1 VKRLLVW
8 AQISALFFASQCA
21 AAISV
26 STVWEVRTT
35 GADTQGG
42 GFVAGATGTDMSQF
56 DNKNAAACSSCQ
68 SSTANLS
75 TVDAT
80 ANGTTT
86 ITSATAV
93 FSAAI
98 VGNVIEFSGGT
109 GSIAAVWKQVT
120 GFTNATT
127 ITIDSSIAVS
137 TGMTMNIGGALAT
150 IGKALGLMV
159 GSNII
164 FVKATATYTITA
176 SLVLA
181 GGTNLT
187 PTNATTPNQ
196 VIGYTTSR
204 TDAGRATIQF
214 STNTGITAFDGTN
227 AGGWYIS
234 NFVIDCNNLGS
245 SIGARPN
252 VNSVLRNLLVKNC
265 TSQAVNMANGTAR
278 LIDSE
283 ITLNAPAAGTG
294 AVNQGGQSTVE
305 RCYVHDN
312 TLGAGSAGIYLHGTG
327 AAALFNVVANNTGA
341 SGHGILVDTGSLN
354 TIFNNTIYNNGQDG
368 IQFSNNQALGS
379 NSTVRNNLLISNGR
393 YGLNGYISP
402 GWGKFPQWDGNAYFG
417 NATAARN
424 DADDTG
430 STNPINAANPY
441 SNTLDVTL
449 SGSPFTNTATH
460 DFTLNSTAG
469 AGAAAKG
476 TATPGALPGLS
487 QTGSMS
493 FGALQPTTAAGATQ
507 SGQAFTQ

>member
-1 VKRLLVW
+1 MNTKPLVRALLT
-8 AQISALFFASQCA
+8 ALVITAQCA
-21 AAISV
+21 AAISA
-26 STVWEVRTT
+26 STVWEVRSVSS
-35 GADTQGG
+35 DTNGG
-42 GFVAGATGTDMSQF
+42 GFVAGATGTDLSQF
-56 DNKNAAACSSCQ
+56 NNKNAAGCTSCQ
-68 SSTANLS
+68 STTVNIST
-75 TVDAT
+75 TDAV

-86 ITSATAV
+86 ITSATGN
-93 FSAAI
+93 FSAAL
-98 VGNVIEFSGGT
+98 VGNIIEFSGGT

-120 GFTNATT
+120 AFTNGTT
-127 ITIDSSIAVS
+127 ITIDSSIAAS

-196 VIGYTTSR
+196 VIGYTSTR
-204 TDAGRATIQF
+204 TDGGRATIQY
-214 STNTGITAFDGTN
+214 STNTGITGFDGTN

-234 NFVIDCNNLGS
+234 NFVIDCNNLGTS
-245 SIGARPN
+245 VGPRPN

-265 TSQAVNMANGTAR
+265 TSQAVNMANGVAR

-283 ITLNAPAAGTG
+283 ITLNTVAAGTG
-294 AVNQGGQSTVE
+294 AVNQGTSSIVE

-312 TLGAGSAGIYLHGTG
+312 TLGAGSAGIYLSGAG
-327 AAALFNVVANNTGA
+327 AAALFNVVANNSGA
-341 SGHGILVDTGSLN
+341 TGHGILVNAAGLN
-354 TIFNNTIYNNGQDG
+354 TVVNNTVYNNGQDG
-368 IQFSNNQALGS
+368 IQLSNNTALGG

-393 YGLNGYISP
+393 YGLNGYISA

-417 NATAARN
+417 NATARN

-430 STNPINAANPY
+430 TTNPINAANPY

-460 DFTLNSTAG
+460 DFTLNNTAG

-493 FGALQPTTAAGATQ
+493 FGALQPTTAAAVTV
-507 SGQAFTQ
+507 SASAFVQ